1 MLFFFC
7 NIDSVLTFF
16 ITFVLFSLSK
26 MSEDKLI
33 FSMYLQ
39 KLESIFKSSIFY
51 FLEDYHKKKTSFQLN
66 NVATNNNKI
75 THL

>member
-7 NIDSVLTFF
+7 NIDLVLIFF
-16 ITFVLFSLSK
+16 ITFVLFLLSK
-26 MSEDKLI
+26 MSEGKLI

-51 FLEDYHKKKTSFQLN
+51 FLKEAVNYLELASI
-66 NVATNNNKI
+66 KI
-75 THL
+75 VIR